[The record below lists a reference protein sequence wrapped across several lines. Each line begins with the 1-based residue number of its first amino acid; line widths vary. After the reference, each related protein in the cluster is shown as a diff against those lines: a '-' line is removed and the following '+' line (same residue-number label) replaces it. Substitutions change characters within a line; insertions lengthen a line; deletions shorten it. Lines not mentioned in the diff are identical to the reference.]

1 MCVVM
6 AESVKILARSGF
18 LLKHTDTGR
27 LSVRFT
33 MRYPLTDSFQGHA
46 SRRAWL
52 GWALSL
58 PAWARAQ
65 APSTPVRATRVPIL
79 VYHRFAPTV
88 LDSMTLRT
96 TRFES
101 HLSTI
106 KRLGCTVVPLADWVA
121 YHRGER
127 GPLPSR
133 AVVLTA
139 DDGHRSQFE
148 VMAPLLKREGWPV
161 TLFIYPSAISNAS
174 YAMTWEQLR
183 QWRADPMVS
192 VQSHTYWHP
201 NLLRDRQTMPADVF
215 ERHVLDQLRR
225 SREVLNKRLDASV
238 SLLAWPFGLS
248 DPGLQQWAQE
258 CGYRAAFALENR
270 SASRHDP
277 VYAVPRHLMVDSV
290 DAAQLAARLEAAF
303 AQEDV

>member
-1 MCVVM
+1 W
-6 AESVKILARSGF
+6 
-18 LLKHTDTGR
+18 
-27 LSVRFT
+27 
-33 MRYPLTDSFQGHA
+33 PLG
-46 SRRAWL
+46 
-52 GWALSL
+52 
-58 PAWARAQ
+58 ARALESGPE
-65 APSTPVRATRVPIL
+65 ARATRVPIL

-96 TRFES
+96 ARFES

-121 YHRGER
+121 YRRGER
-127 GPLPSR
+127 GPLPPR

-148 VMAPLLKREGWPV
+148 VMAPLLQREGWPV

-183 QWRADPMVS
+183 QLRTDPRVS
-192 VQSHTYWHP
+192 IQSHTYWHP
-201 NLLRDRQTMPADVF
+201 NLLRDRQTMSADVF
-215 ERHVLDQLRR
+215 ERHARDQLRR
-225 SREVLNKRLDASV
+225 SQEALNKRLDVSA

-258 CGYRAAFALENR
+258 SGYRAAFALENR

-277 VYAVPRHLMVDSV
+277 LYAVPRHLMVDSV